1 MTVSNLALSVRN
13 LNLDYAQKLSRTI
26 LYIYSVCSKSKK
38 NIPLLCTM
46 QCKIC
51 TSPYAI
57 SSSNVISYFEEK
69 MISFFLKDFQMSF
82 KSSYITQNRDIWN
95 LNLSQKN
102 QKSEKERNISHW
114 IQQHFI
120 LTRRWLMEILFPFV
134 QELL

>member
-1 MTVSNLALSVRN
+1 MSVRN

-82 KSSYITQNRDIWN
+82 KSSYSYMYYSQIH
-95 LNLSQKN
+95 LSRKN
-102 QKSEKERNISHW
+102 TSVKWAINTYFFVFHPILMKFGEVVVLMCLCTTTSPS
-114 IQQHFI
+114 FI
-120 LTRRWLMEILFPFV
+120 KIG
-134 QELL
+134 